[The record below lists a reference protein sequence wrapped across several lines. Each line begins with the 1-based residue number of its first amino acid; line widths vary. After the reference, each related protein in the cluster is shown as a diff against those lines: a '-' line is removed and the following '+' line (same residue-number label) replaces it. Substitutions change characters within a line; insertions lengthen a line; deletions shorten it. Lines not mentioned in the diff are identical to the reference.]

1 MADGGILLFGFCAL
15 ATLAVLPTAIL
26 ASTMFGAPPQPQYLA
41 AWRRRTGWG
50 GGTVVMPAPGVGSHA
65 WVRLPVPQDGSEYL
79 VVRADTFS
87 SGDNGSVPPPARAE
101 EREAE
106 APAPEAAA
114 EVAGGKC
121 E

>member
-26 ASTMFGAPPQPQYLA
+26 ASAMFGAPPQPQYLV

-50 GGTVVMPAPGVGSHA
+50 GGTVVMPAPAPGQA

-87 SGDNGSVPPPARAE
+87 SGDYGSAPPPARAE
-101 EREAE
+101 VREAE

-114 EVAGGKC
+114 DAAGGKC